1 MHGGDC
7 DRVVT
12 MIQLVIGAAAGYVL
26 GTKAGR
32 RRFEQIRGGYEAVI
46 NSPVTRRAVTA
57 GRKALADRLDPEPRM
72 REVRDLRGSGRADSP
87 LAPGD
92 TLMENDLIDHD
103 EDRVITSEKHTMTD
117 AKGRPVSDQ
126 DGSGNPTPT
135 GKRSRRR

>member
-1 MHGGDC
+1 
-7 DRVVT
+7 

-72 REVRDLRGSGRADSP
+72 REVRDLRHTTLDGGSALLEDDLADF
-87 LAPGD
+87 
-92 TLMENDLIDHD
+92 E
-103 EDRVITSEKHTMTD
+103 EDRVIEFDRRRMTD
-117 AKGRPVSDQ
+117 PKGRPVHDQ
-126 DGSGNPTPT
+126 DGRGNRA
-135 GKRSRRR
+135 GGRGRRH